1 VKLIPNLAHIDRNA
15 IDALGIPGL
24 LLMEEAGRQV
34 AEVVARRH
42 QERGGHASV
51 VIVCGKGNN
60 GGDGF
65 VCARRLTMLGV
76 GPVTVIHTASA
87 QEMRGD
93 ALTNFNLLQHVPV
106 AVVPVSPLPAALER
120 IARADIVVDAL
131 FGSGLSKPIE
141 GVEAELIETLNRN
154 PSVIAVDLPS
164 GIDSSTGQ
172 PMGTAVLASETVTFA
187 ASKPGLHVYPGKGH
201 AGFLHCVDIGLPAS
215 LIEADE
221 SPFQLLTNDWVRAH
235 LPRRNP
241 EGHKYTFGHVLVVAG
256 SRRMPGAA
264 VMTAEAVLRA
274 GAGMVTLAAPEEVF
288 SAIEVPAEVVR
299 LPLSAAAGDGLMA
312 AENAEALKAALSG
325 VDVIALGP
333 GLTQEPPVS
342 EFLETFLPALQ
353 TFPGTVVVDA
363 DGLNLLARLKESQ
376 PGLMLSARFILT
388 PHGGEASR
396 LLGTSAKS
404 SGGSLEVVRRLQ
416 MTYGAQVVLKSGAP
430 VIATTEGRVWISPV
444 GNDGMATAG
453 SGDVLT
459 GVIAGL
465 AAQGIEPPLAA
476 LCGTYLH
483 GLAGDK
489 AEESLS
495 AYAMT
500 ARDITRHLGSAFQH
514 IFR

>member
-1 VKLIPNLAHIDRNA
+1 MKLIPNLTRIDRTA
-15 IDALGIPGL
+15 IESMGIPGL

-42 QERGGHASV
+42 RERGGHASV

-87 QEMRGD
+87 QELRGD
-93 ALTNFNLLQHVPV
+93 ALTNFNLLQYVPV
-106 AVVPVSPLPAALER
+106 AVVPASPLPAALDR

-141 GVEAELIETLNRN
+141 GLEAELIETLNRN

-172 PMGTAVLASETVTFA
+172 PLGTAVLASETVTFA
-187 ASKPGLHVYPGKGH
+187 TSKPGLHVYPGKGH

-235 LPRRNP
+235 LPRRSP

-264 VMTAEAVLRA
+264 VLTAEAVLRS
-274 GAGMVTLAAPEEVF
+274 GAGMVTLAAPEAVF
-288 SAIEVPAEVVR
+288 STIEVPAEVVR
-299 LPLSAAAGDGLMA
+299 LPLPPSVADGLVGV
-312 AENAEALKAALSG
+312 ESLDALKAVLPG
-325 VDVIALGP
+325 VDTVALGP
-333 GLTQEPPVS
+333 GLTQEASVS
-342 EFLETFLPALQ
+342 DFLEAFLPALQ
-353 TFPGTVVVDA
+353 TFSGSVVVDA
-363 DGLNLLARLKESQ
+363 DGLNLLARLKERQ
-376 PGLMLSARFILT
+376 PALMLSERFILT

-396 LLGTSAKS
+396 LLGASAKS
-404 SGGSLEVVRRLQ
+404 SGGPLEVVRRLQ

-465 AAQGIEPPLAA
+465 SAQGVPSALAI

-489 AEESLS
+489 AEDALS
-495 AYAMT
+495 AYSMT